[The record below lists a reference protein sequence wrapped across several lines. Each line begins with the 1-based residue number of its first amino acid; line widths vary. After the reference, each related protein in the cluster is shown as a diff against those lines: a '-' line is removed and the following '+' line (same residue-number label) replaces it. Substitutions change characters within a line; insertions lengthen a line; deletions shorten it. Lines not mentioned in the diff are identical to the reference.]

1 MNWEEHFDDIEDE
14 SGKHSYPVWWVVNIS
29 DWSEA
34 AGPFDS
40 EGAAIDAAGELVLNN
55 PCP

>member
-1 MNWEEHFDDIEDE
+1 MNWEKHFDVIEDE
-14 SGKHSYPVWWVVNIS
+14 SGKHPYPVWWVVNIS

-34 AGPFDS
+34 AGPFHS